1 MSTVD
6 PITNTDYN
14 YQHLFESLE
23 DLAVILLDKDGYIQ
37 SWNKGA
43 EKIYGYKANDVA
55 GENFEIL
62 YTESDQESRI
72 PQRLI
77 VEAVGKAKAIYEGWC
92 VKKDGTRFFAKMNIS
107 ACYDVEEH
115 LTGFSVIVN
124 DITEQNYVEKQTE
137 FEKSNLE
144 ALINSDCKNMLWS
157 VSRDYLLVSSN
168 HEFDKVM
175 ISMLGRGIEKGIT
188 VLQDGFDKE
197 QLVRFKEYY
206 DRALTGE
213 VFTIKEHVSVP
224 VNYWAEM
231 SFSPVRLN
239 DDIVGAACCARDIT
253 EQVHAN
259 EKLEQ
264 EQYKYH
270 SLIAQSTEAAAVI
283 SAEGKPLYVSPS
295 IKNVLGYTDEELMLI
310 DPVTLMHP
318 EDIAS
323 KVLVLQAAI
332 ANPGIPVNG
341 GEGRMQHKN
350 GSWRWLECTVTN
362 MLHDPS
368 INGIV
373 DNFRDITERKLA
385 EEKINAINRLYS
397 FSSHVNQAIVHVSD
411 QRALFNKICRIIA
424 IDEGKFKVAIIG
436 VVNEK
441 QRTINIVEQCGLAR
455 EDIPLFMDVSLDNE
469 GLQAQVLHSGIYRVC
484 NDLQSDVAME
494 SWHAFTRSRG
504 WGSGIVLPIKKGGVA
519 FATLNVFSE
528 RLDFFTDQEIE
539 LLNEVANDIS
549 FALDV
554 FEKEKQRQVAENK
567 LRHSEL
573 RLKQAQSIAHFGSW
587 ERDLSTGILNWSDE
601 TLRIYGLGPHE
612 RLQTYQSWM
621 SFIHPDDVES
631 VRKIIKEG
639 VANEDNVSFYH
650 RIVRRDGAIRHIYSQ
665 TRLEFSPEGAPIGL
679 YGIAHDITEI
689 KEAEQKLVIANR
701 LYAFISGINQ
711 AIVHVNDKHSLF
723 NEACRIAV
731 QVGGFAFAYIGEIDS
746 ERRKINLIAENNA
759 SQDDVKF
766 FSGLEFAP
774 DGPVTNVLESGSY
787 CVINDYQ
794 KKPEGSRP
802 RMYADSRGFKSMIAL
817 PIYNEGNISF
827 VMSLFSSKKDFF
839 NTEEMALLEIAVK
852 DISYALEVFRKE
864 QQREK
869 AQRALQHSELR
880 LKQAQEIAHIGS
892 WELDFATG
900 GAGWSEEALRIY
912 GLSPLDTMQSC
923 EAWRSFIH
931 PDDLDHVTQH
941 IEEAR
946 ACLGNTAVFF
956 RIIRKD
962 GTIRH
967 IYSLSKYEFDDTGR
981 PIGLYGVDLD
991 VTMLRE
997 AKQAIKQSEANLH
1010 MIVDLIPQS
1019 IFVKDYNGKFVFVN
1033 KSIAA
1038 LYGVTPGQLIE
1049 RSIEDTIPAEN
1060 ISEYFVSQDREVI
1073 NTGIQVTIPEMKFK
1087 DKSGKDRVF
1096 HTTKVAYTLP
1106 GSNEKAVLGIANDI
1120 TEQKQIEAERVK
1132 MVEDIV
1138 QRNNNLEQ
1146 FSYIVSHNLRA
1157 PVANILGLA
1166 DILNTAGNDEEEK
1179 KTMLNDI
1186 SVSVQKLDDV
1196 IKDLNH
1202 VLQVKHQVNEEKE
1215 IIKCSDLVRDIKLSI
1230 ANLFRNE
1237 EVEIITDFSGGNEIL
1252 TLKSYLYSV
1261 FFNLISNSIKYRQT
1275 GIKPVIE
1282 ITARND
1288 GEKMEIIFKD
1298 NGMGIDL
1305 ARRRDQVFGLY
1316 KRFHFHTEG
1325 KGMGLYMVKT
1335 QVETLGGTIS
1345 IESEVNKGTVFKI
1358 LLNNS

>member
-1 MSTVD
+1 MSSINII
-6 PITNTDYN
+6 PHTDY
-14 YQHLFESLE
+14 QQIFEALDDS
-23 DLAVILLDKDGYIQ
+23 AVILLDREYFVFDC
-37 SWNKGA
+37 NKGTGKVLGYSIDEIIGSNITVCCEA
-43 EKIYGYKANDVA
+43 SGGECPFGALFETARTSGKATGEYGLVTKGGRKFPAKIVA
-55 GENFEIL
+55 L
-62 YTESDQESRI
+62 ESRDQARI
-72 PQRLI
+72 
-77 VEAVGKAKAIYEGWC
+77 
-92 VKKDGTRFFAKMNIS
+92 
-107 ACYDVEEH
+107 
-115 LTGFSVIVN
+115 FSGYTVIIN
-124 DITEQNYVEKQTE
+124 DITEQRQEIAKTE

-168 HEFDKVM
+168 HEFDKMM
-175 ISMLGRGIEKGIT
+175 ITVLGRRVEKGTT

-197 QLVRFKEYY
+197 QVKRFKEYY
-206 DRALTGE
+206 DRVFAGE
-213 VFTIKEHVSVP
+213 TFSVQEHLSVP
-224 VNYWAEM
+224 VKYWSEM
-231 SFSPVRLN
+231 SFSPVFIN
-239 DDIVGAACCARDIT
+239 ENIVSVACCARDVT
-253 EQVHAN
+253 EQVLAK

-270 SLIAQSTEAAAVI
+270 SLIAQSTEAVAIV
-283 SAEGKPLYVSPS
+283 SADGQPLYVSPS
-295 IKNVLGYTDEELMLI
+295 IKNVLGYTDDELMQL
-310 DPVTLMHP
+310 DPVSLMHP
-318 EDIAS
+318 DDVAS
-323 KVLVLQAAI
+323 KAMVLQAAL
-332 ANPGIPVNG
+332 ASPGLPVNG
-341 GEGRMQHKN
+341 GLGRMLHKN

-362 MLHDPS
+362 LLHDPAV
-368 INGIV
+368 NGIV
-373 DNFRDITERKLA
+373 DNFRDVTERKLA
-385 EEKINAINRLYS
+385 EEKIFNTNRLYS
-397 FSSHVNQAIVHVSD
+397 FASHINKAIVHVSN
-411 QRALFNKICRIIA
+411 QRALFSKVCSIA
-424 IDEGKFKVAIIG
+424 IDHGKFKVAIIG
-436 VVNEK
+436 AVNEK
-441 QRTINIVEQCGLAR
+441 ENTINIVEQQGLAR
-455 EDIPLFMDVSLDNE
+455 EDIPLFMDLPLGNGGMQAEVVHTGVS
-469 GLQAQVLHSGIYRVC
+469 SVC
-484 NDLQSDVAME
+484 NDLQGDPVTQ
-494 SWHAFTRSRG
+494 SWHSFTKLRG
-504 WGSGIVLPIKKGGVA
+504 WGSGIVLPIKKRGLIV
-519 FATLNVFSE
+519 ATLNVFSE
-528 RLDFFTDQEIE
+528 QLDFFTDQEIE

-554 FEKEKQRQVAENK
+554 FEKEKQRLIAENK
-567 LRHSEL
+567 LKHSEL
-573 RLKQAQSIAHFGSW
+573 RLKQAQAIAHFGSW

-601 TLRIYGLGPHE
+601 TLRIYGLGSHE

-621 SFIHPDDVES
+621 SFIHPEDVER
-631 VRKIIKEG
+631 VRAVIKEG

-650 RIVRRDGAIRHIYSQ
+650 RIIRKDGAIRHIYSQ
-665 TRLEFSPEGAPIGL
+665 TQLEFSPEGAPVAL

-689 KEAEQKLVIANR
+689 KEAEQKLVTANR

-711 AIVHVNDKHSLF
+711 AMVHVNGMQALF
-723 NEACRIAV
+723 SEACRIAV
-731 QVGGFAFAYIGEIDS
+731 EVGGFAFAYIGEIDPA
-746 ERRKINLIAENNA
+746 RKKIDLIAENNA
-759 SQDDVKF
+759 SPDDLKF
-766 FSGLEFAP
+766 FCGLEFAP

-817 PIYNEGNISF
+817 PIYNAGTVSF
-827 VMSLFSSKKDFF
+827 VMSLFSLTTDFF

-852 DISYALEVFRKE
+852 DIAYALEVLGKE

-869 AQRALQHSELR
+869 AERALQHSEQR

-892 WELDFATG
+892 WELNFTTG

-912 GLSPLDTMQSC
+912 GISPEEKMQSY
-923 EAWRSFIH
+923 EVWLSFIH
-931 PDDLDHVTQH
+931 PEDLDHVTQH

-962 GTIRH
+962 GSIRH
-967 IYSLSKYEFDDTGR
+967 IYSQSKYEFDNAGR

-991 VTMLRE
+991 VTMLQE

-1033 KSIAA
+1033 KSFAA
-1038 LYGVTPGQLIE
+1038 LYGVNPGQLIE

-1060 ISEYFVSQDREVI
+1060 VSEYFIRQDREVI
-1073 NTGIQVTIPEMKFK
+1073 NTGMQVTIPEMKFK
-1087 DKSGKDRVF
+1087 DHTGKDRVF
-1096 HTTKVAYTLP
+1096 RTTKVAYTLP

-1120 TEQKQIEAERVK
+1120 TEQQKSEAERVK

-1166 DILNTAGNDEEEK
+1166 DILNTPGNDEEEK
-1179 KTMLNDI
+1179 RTMLNDI

-1298 NGMGIDL
+1298 NGIGIDL
-1305 ARRRDQVFGLY
+1305 ARKRDQVFGLY

>member
-1 MSTVD
+1 MSSINVI
-6 PITNTDYN
+6 PHNDYQQILDALDDSAVIQLDREYCVFDCN
-14 YQHLFESLE
+14 KSTGKVLGYRIDEIIGSNVAVCWEATGGEFPFGALFETARTSGKATGEYGLVTKGGRKFPAKIVVLE
-23 DLAVILLDKDGYIQ
+23 SRDQ
-37 SWNKGA
+37 
-43 EKIYGYKANDVA
+43 EKIFSGY
-55 GENFEIL
+55 
-62 YTESDQESRI
+62 T
-72 PQRLI
+72 
-77 VEAVGKAKAIYEGWC
+77 
-92 VKKDGTRFFAKMNIS
+92 
-107 ACYDVEEH
+107 
-115 LTGFSVIVN
+115 VIID
-124 DITEQNYVEKQTE
+124 DITEQRQEIAKTE

-197 QLVRFKEYY
+197 QLVRFKECY

-213 VFTIKEHVSVP
+213 VFTIQEHVSVP

-239 DDIVGAACCARDIT
+239 DEIVGAACCARDIT

-270 SLIAQSTEAAAVI
+270 SLIAQSTEAVAVI

-323 KVLVLQAAI
+323 KVLVLQAAV

-350 GSWRWLECTVTN
+350 GSWRWLESTVTN

-411 QRALFNKICRIIA
+411 QRALFNKICRIA

-573 RLKQAQSIAHFGSW
+573 RLKQAQAIAHFGSW

-621 SFIHPDDVES
+621 SFIHPEDVDE
-631 VRKIIKEG
+631 VRAIIKEG

-665 TRLEFSPEGAPIGL
+665 TRLEFSPDGAPIGL

-711 AIVHVNDKHSLF
+711 AVVHVNDKHSLF

-731 QVGGFAFAYIGEIDS
+731 QVGGFAFAYIGEIDAA
-746 ERRKINLIAENNA
+746 RKKISLIAENNA
-759 SQDDVKF
+759 LPDDLKF

-794 KKPEGSRP
+794 QNPENSRP
-802 RMYADSRGFKSMIAL
+802 RVYADSRGFKSMVAL
-817 PIYNEGNISF
+817 PIYNEGSISF

-864 QQREK
+864 EQREK
-869 AQRALQHSELR
+869 AERALQHSELR

-892 WELDFATG
+892 WELNFTTG
-900 GAGWSEEALRIY
+900 GAEWSEEALRIY
-912 GLSPLDTMQSC
+912 GLPPENRMQSY
-923 EAWRSFIH
+923 EVWLSFIH
-931 PDDLDHVTQH
+931 PEDLDHVTHH

-946 ACLGNTAVFF
+946 ACLGNTAEFF

-967 IYSLSKYEFDDTGR
+967 IYSQSKYEFDDTGR

-1033 KSIAA
+1033 KRFAA

-1060 ISEYFVSQDREVI
+1060 VSEYFISQDREVI
-1073 NTGIQVTIPEMKFK
+1073 NTGMQVTIPEMKFK
-1087 DKSGKDRVF
+1087 DHAGADRVF
-1096 HTTKVAYTLP
+1096 RTTKVPYTLP

-1120 TEQKQIEAERVK
+1120 TEQQKSEAERVK

-1166 DILNTAGNDEEEK
+1166 DILNTPGNDEEEK
-1179 KTMLNDI
+1179 RTMLNDI

-1298 NGMGIDL
+1298 NGIGIDL
-1305 ARRRDQVFGLY
+1305 ARKRDQVFGLY